1 MQAGDPRAD
10 PFVFLHGWGLSPRCY
25 ADGVT
30 RLTAAGLRVIAPAP
44 LPSARRST
52 VREARG
58 AATRA

>member
-44 LPSARRST
+44 LPSARRLT